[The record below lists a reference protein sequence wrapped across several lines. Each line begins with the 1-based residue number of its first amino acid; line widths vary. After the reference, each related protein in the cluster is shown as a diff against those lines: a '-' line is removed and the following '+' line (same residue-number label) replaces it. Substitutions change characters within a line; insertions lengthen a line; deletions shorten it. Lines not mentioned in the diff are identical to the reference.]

1 MQGTQIRPARPDDE
15 ERIRR
20 FLAGLSLHTQTLRF
34 FTGVSKPAPGL
45 VRTLLC
51 LDERRDAL
59 VATTACGE
67 IVAHAMSF
75 RSSSTDVEADGE
87 ADVEIAV
94 VVADEWQGRGLGPR
108 LVDTLLLRA
117 SVRGAR
123 TVGMDVL
130 GENRRV
136 LRLIRRLWPD
146 ATMKVA
152 SGSVEVTAMI
162 DQAGLFAEQGSVATP
177 LTV

>member
-34 FTGVSKPAPGL
+34 FTGVSSPAAGL
-45 VRTLLC
+45 VRTLLA

-59 VATTACGE
+59 VAINEGGE
-67 IVAHAMSF
+67 IVGHAMSF
-75 RSSSTDVEADGE
+75 RGGC
-87 ADVEIAV
+87 ADVEVAV
-94 VVADEWQGRGLGPR
+94 VVADQWQGQGIGPR
-108 LVDTLLLRA
+108 LIDVLLLRA

-136 LRLIRRLWPD
+136 LRLVRRLWPD
-146 ATMKVA
+146 AEMKVT

-162 DQAGLFAEQGSVATP
+162 DPLGLFAEQGSVGTP
-177 LTV
+177 LTA